1 MKSGDEMAD
10 IFGDIPEALEN
21 TLKIA
26 EASSSSSLTDPIK
39 STRSPDVK
47 WVKLSNH
54 FELILNEYN
63 LEDSE
68 NRVRTI
74 NSEVDVDVDENNE
87 VLKHYN
93 IDVKTN
99 ILNRVF
105 KILFEQLI
113 QKYLN

>member
-1 MKSGDEMAD
+1 MK
-10 IFGDIPEALEN
+10 
-21 TLKIA
+21 K
-26 EASSSSSLTDPIK
+26 
-39 STRSPDVK
+39 R
-47 WVKLSNH
+47 

-93 IDVKTN
+93 IDTKTN
-99 ILNRVF
+99 ILKRVF

>member
-1 MKSGDEMAD
+1 MK
-10 IFGDIPEALEN
+10 
-21 TLKIA
+21 K
-26 EASSSSSLTDPIK
+26 
-39 STRSPDVK
+39 R
-47 WVKLSNH
+47 

-93 IDVKTN
+93 IDTKTN

>member
-1 MKSGDEMAD
+1 MK
-10 IFGDIPEALEN
+10 
-21 TLKIA
+21 K
-26 EASSSSSLTDPIK
+26 K
-39 STRSPDVK
+39 
-47 WVKLSNH
+47 
-54 FELILNEYN
+54 FELTLNEYN

-87 VLKHYN
+87 ELKHYN

-99 ILNRVF
+99 TLNRVF

>member
-1 MKSGDEMAD
+1 MK
-10 IFGDIPEALEN
+10 
-21 TLKIA
+21 K
-26 EASSSSSLTDPIK
+26 
-39 STRSPDVK
+39 R
-47 WVKLSNH
+47 

-93 IDVKTN
+93 IDAKTN

>member
-1 MKSGDEMAD
+1 MK
-10 IFGDIPEALEN
+10 
-21 TLKIA
+21 K
-26 EASSSSSLTDPIK
+26 
-39 STRSPDVK
+39 R
-47 WVKLSNH
+47 
-54 FELILNEYN
+54 FELILNEYK

-68 NRVRTI
+68 NRVSTI

>member
-1 MKSGDEMAD
+1 MK
-10 IFGDIPEALEN
+10 
-21 TLKIA
+21 K
-26 EASSSSSLTDPIK
+26 
-39 STRSPDVK
+39 R
-47 WVKLSNH
+47 

-87 VLKHYN
+87 ELKYYN

-99 ILNRVF
+99 VLNRVF

>member
-1 MKSGDEMAD
+1 MK
-10 IFGDIPEALEN
+10 
-21 TLKIA
+21 K
-26 EASSSSSLTDPIK
+26 
-39 STRSPDVK
+39 R
-47 WVKLSNH
+47 

-74 NSEVDVDVDENNE
+74 NSKVDVDVDENNE
-87 VLKHYN
+87 ELKHYN

-99 ILNRVF
+99 VLNRVF
-105 KILFEQLI
+105 KILFKQLI